1 MTELPLSDLLD
12 EFDAAQ
18 AYSLALV
25 EGLTAEQVAW
35 RPNADSS
42 AITWHLGHQGAVAH
56 YMVRNLTAAEVSF
69 DPAFDSVFDSA
80 TPEPE
85 RGNLPPLE
93 DIITYRESIATS
105 TRRVI
110 ERIDQGDVGAPEQLT
125 LVARGLLTSVV
136 THEYQH
142 AKWIGEVRST
152 MLDAGLPIPSSQRL
166 VEIDGY
172 WILGSR

>member
-1 MTELPLSDLLD
+1 MTEIPLSDLLD

-25 EGLTAEQVAW
+25 GGLTAEQVVW

-42 AITWHLGHQGAVAH
+42 AISWHLGHQGAVAH

-69 DPAFDSVFDSA
+69 DPGFDSVFDSA

-93 DIITYRESIATS
+93 EIIAYRESIASS
-105 TRRVI
+105 TRRVV
-110 ERIDQGDVGAPEQLT
+110 ERIEQGDVGAPEQLA

-136 THEYQH
+136 NHEYQH

-152 MLDAGLPIPSSQRL
+152 MLDAALAIPSSQRL
-166 VEIDGY
+166 DEIDGY
-172 WILGSR
+172 WMLRGR